1 MQVMK
6 PTVASNGC
14 KKAKNIRKFIMQ
26 VVYSWA
32 PITAV

>member
-1 MQVMK
+1 
-6 PTVASNGC
+6 VASNGC